1 MKTKLVSVALCATV
15 LAGIAPAI
23 LSAADSAPGALH
35 AEIAASREKA
45 FGDSPVIIVPT
56 VVLKLPVAGKVSVA
70 KQGSALS
77 AIGGGN
83 VNTVKASAHF
93 TVDGLDKAMA
103 QSLARKV
110 YDDFVG
116 RLRAAGYTVKTYEDI
131 KDMDVVKAAR
141 RDAPDAHWGLPLEK
155 DGMGTNVFVVAT
167 PSDEQAFKSGLAG
180 GVFNPFMKL
189 GKSTLGEG
197 TILMPSYTIAAP
209 QVWGE
214 KGSGY
219 KTISAGVNAAPGMN
233 LMAASVPLLTS
244 KGGWG
249 DAHLKGAMI
258 NIGENVGELTSQDTT
273 SKGANAFSSALS
285 MLTGAGK
292 ITGKSANYVLKVNP
306 AAYEESLLRGVS
318 AFHEEVAKVIA
329 AAKK

>member
-1 MKTKLVSVALCATV
+1 MKTSVVSVAFCATL
-15 LAGIAPAI
+15 LAGLAPVV
-23 LSAADSAPGALH
+23 SFGADTSKALH
-35 AEIAASREKA
+35 VELATGREKS

-93 TVDGLDKAMA
+93 TVDGLDKAAA
-103 QSLARKV
+103 QALAKKV
-110 YDDFVG
+110 YDDFVA
-116 RLRAAGYTVKTYEDI
+116 RLRAAGYTVKTYDDI

-141 RDAPDAHWGLPLEK
+141 RSAPDEHWGLPLEK
-155 DGMGTNVFVVAT
+155 EAAGTAVYLVAT
-167 PSDEQAFKSGLAG
+167 PTDEQAFKSGLAG

-249 DAHLKGAMI
+249 DAHLKGPMI
-258 NIGENVGELTSQDTT
+258 NIGENVGELSSVDTT

-306 AAYEESLLRGVS
+306 AAYEESLLRGIF
-318 AFHEEVAKVIA
+318 AFNEEVAKVIA